1 MGDSML
7 ENVLQLIVSGILI
20 GVSYGVLAA
29 GLALIFGVM
38 KIINFAHAAFAVLAM
53 YFPTF
58 WFLHWWGID
67 PFISTLLSL
76 PVFFLLGYFIQ
87 RVLVER
93 IIGTPEAET
102 STLIITMGFSLLIE
116 NIILIVWSGSPR
128 IINRSYTLATWQVG
142 KVLINHAQTY
152 SLFIGL
158 ILIIGLFLFLN
169 KTIIGKAIRAA
180 ADDPEGCAYMGI
192 NLHFIYGLAF
202 GLGIAITASGG
213 CRMATYRP
221 FNPYFGET
229 IIVIL
234 FASVVLGGMSSIA
247 GALLGGLIIGLIQ
260 QMSILVI
267 PVALQNVSVFAIF
280 VLFLY
285 VRPQGILGR
294 KGRVI

>member
-1 MGDSML
+1 L
-7 ENVLQLIVSGILI
+7 ETLFQLIVSGILT

-38 KIINFAHAAFAVLAM
+38 RIINFAHATFAVLAM

-58 WFLHWWGID
+58 WFLQWWGID
-67 PFISTLLSL
+67 PFLSVGISL
-76 PVFFLLGYFIQ
+76 PVFFLLGYAMQ
-87 RVLVER
+87 RILVER
-93 IIGTPEAET
+93 VLGNPEAET

-116 NIILIVWSGSPR
+116 NMILIVWSGSPR
-128 IINRSYTLATWQVG
+128 IINRPYTLSTWQLG
-142 KVLINHAQTY
+142 NILINQAQAFSLLISLVLI
-152 SLFIGL
+152 L
-158 ILIIGLFLFLN
+158 GLFLFLN
-169 KTIIGKAIRAA
+169 KTLLGKSIRAA

-192 NLHFIYGLAF
+192 NLRMVYGLAF
-202 GLGIAITASGG
+202 GLGIAITAAGG
-213 CRMATYRP
+213 CLMATYRP

-260 QMSILVI
+260 QVGMLAV
-267 PVALQNVSVFAIF
+267 PVALQNVLVFAIF
-280 VLFLY
+280 VLCLY
-285 VRPQGILGR
+285 VRPHGILGK

>member
-1 MGDSML
+1 METL
-7 ENVLQLIVSGILI
+7 FQLIVSGILT

-38 KIINFAHAAFAVLAM
+38 RIINFAHATFAVLAM

-58 WFLHWWGID
+58 WFLQWWGID
-67 PFISTLLSL
+67 PFLSVGISL
-76 PVFFLLGYFIQ
+76 PVFFLLGYAMQ
-87 RVLVER
+87 RILVER
-93 IIGTPEAET
+93 VLGNPEAET

-116 NIILIVWSGSPR
+116 NMILIVWSGSPR
-128 IINRSYTLATWQVG
+128 IINRPYTLSTWQLG
-142 KVLINHAQTY
+142 NILINQAQAFSLLISLVLI
-152 SLFIGL
+152 L
-158 ILIIGLFLFLN
+158 GLFLFLN
-169 KTIIGKAIRAA
+169 KTLLGKSIRAA

-192 NLHFIYGLAF
+192 NLRMVYGLAF
-202 GLGIAITASGG
+202 GLGIAITAAGG
-213 CRMATYRP
+213 CLMATYRP

-260 QMSILVI
+260 QVGMLAV
-267 PVALQNVSVFAIF
+267 PVALQNVLVFAIF
-280 VLFLY
+280 VLCLY
-285 VRPQGILGR
+285 VRPHGILGK